1 MRRRQMMQKVS
12 RISLCV
18 VISLLFLALI
28 WKFAGAQLA
37 KKGIVLSNDT
47 AAKTVSETA
56 PEAED
61 GSGNAGIKKLAETTP
76 PNETP
81 GWQYSSS
88 GWWYATDATT
98 YYVNGWADIDGNQYH
113 FDSNGYMATGW
124 KAIGGKGCYFDDQGV
139 YQPDRNGSMMV
150 ALTFDDGPSKTTPA
164 VLDALNAAGVK
175 ATFFVVATGY
185 NEKYLPLIA
194 DAAAAGHQIALHS
207 ASHEYSDIYQ
217 SADAYWQDIK
227 QLRQAISPYVDAD
240 SLTWLRFPG
249 GSTNT
254 VSRRYGGR
262 GVMAELKQQCA
273 EKGYAYVDWNV
284 CAEDAVG
291 GKPSAG
297 TIYRNV
303 VRETG
308 EQTQCIVLMHDSA
321 TTRTTAEALPDII
334 QWYRDQGFT
343 FCRVEQVLPA
353 P

>member
-12 RISLCV
+12 RISLGV
-18 VISLLFLALI
+18 VVGLLFLALI

-150 ALTFDDGPSKTTPA
+150 ALTFDDGPDVYTGSFSIRWSSMARRRRSLCSEATLRNTAQTPFRVWRRLAASWETTP
-164 VLDALNAAGVK
+164 
-175 ATFFVVATGY
+175 
-185 NEKYLPLIA
+185 I
-194 DAAAAGHQIALHS
+194 
-207 ASHEYSDIYQ
+207 
-217 SADAYWQDIK
+217 
-227 QLRQAISPYVDAD
+227 R
-240 SLTWLRFPG
+240 
-249 GSTNT
+249 
-254 VSRRYGGR
+254 
-262 GVMAELKQQCA
+262 
-273 EKGYAYVDWNV
+273 
-284 CAEDAVG
+284 
-291 GKPSAG
+291 
-297 TIYRNV
+297 
-303 VRETG
+303 
-308 EQTQCIVLMHDSA
+308 
-321 TTRTTAEALPDII
+321 TRI
-334 QWYRDQGFT
+334 
-343 FCRVEQVLPA
+343 
-353 P
+353 

>member
-18 VISLLFLALI
+18 VIGLLFLALI

-139 YQPDRNGSMMV
+139 YQPDR
-150 ALTFDDGPSKTTPA
+150 KR
-164 VLDALNAAGVK
+164 LD
-175 ATFFVVATGY
+175 
-185 NEKYLPLIA
+185 E
-194 DAAAAGHQIALHS
+194 
-207 ASHEYSDIYQ
+207 
-217 SADAYWQDIK
+217 W
-227 QLRQAISPYVDAD
+227 
-240 SLTWLRFPG
+240 
-249 GSTNT
+249 
-254 VSRRYGGR
+254 
-262 GVMAELKQQCA
+262 
-273 EKGYAYVDWNV
+273 
-284 CAEDAVG
+284 
-291 GKPSAG
+291 
-297 TIYRNV
+297 
-303 VRETG
+303 
-308 EQTQCIVLMHDSA
+308 
-321 TTRTTAEALPDII
+321 
-334 QWYRDQGFT
+334 
-343 FCRVEQVLPA
+343 
-353 P
+353 

>member
-18 VISLLFLALI
+18 VIGLLFLALI

-217 SADAYWQDIK
+217 SSAAYWQDITLLK
-227 QLRQAISPYVDAD
+227 KRISPYVNTA
-240 SLTWLRFPG
+240 SLHYLRFPG

-254 VSRRYGGR
+254 VSHRYGGR
-262 GVMAELKQQCA
+262 QIMQQLKAQAEQ
-273 EKGYAYVDWNV
+273 KGYAWIDWNV
-284 CAEDAVG
+284 CAEDATASH
-291 GKPSAG
+291 PNAAQ
-297 TIYRNV
+297 ILRNV
-303 VRETG
+303 QNDAKDQPICV
-308 EQTQCIVLMHDSA
+308 VLMHDTNA
-321 TTRTTAEALPDII
+321 THETVKALPDILE
-334 QWYRDQGFT
+334 WFAAKGYRFFT
-343 FCRVEQVLPA
+343 VQQMAE
-353 P
+353 

>member
-18 VISLLFLALI
+18 VIGLLFLALI

-150 ALTFDDGPSKTTPA
+150 ALTFDDGPRRLYQHASRYAGA
-164 VLDALNAAGVK
+164 VRG
-175 ATFFVVATGY
+175 TGDVLY
-185 NEKYLPLIA
+185 A
-194 DAAAAGHQIALHS
+194 
-207 ASHEYSDIYQ
+207 
-217 SADAYWQDIK
+217 
-227 QLRQAISPYVDAD
+227 R
-240 SLTWLRFPG
+240 
-249 GSTNT
+249 
-254 VSRRYGGR
+254 
-262 GVMAELKQQCA
+262 QQCGKIRCRCDPA
-273 EKGYAYVDWNV
+273 H
-284 CAEDAVG
+284 G
-291 GKPSAG
+291 GD
-297 TIYRNV
+297 R
-303 VRETG
+303 
-308 EQTQCIVLMHDSA
+308 L
-321 TTRTTAEALPDII
+321 
-334 QWYRDQGFT
+334 
-343 FCRVEQVLPA
+343 
-353 P
+353 

>member
-18 VISLLFLALI
+18 VIGLLFLALI

-124 KAIGGKGCYFDDQGV
+124 KAIGGKGCQYSPILKQYRMTHILCV
-139 YQPDRNGSMMV
+139 VMV
-150 ALTFDDGPSKTTPA
+150 LKCCHAFII
-164 VLDALNAAGVK
+164 
-175 ATFFVVATGY
+175 
-185 NEKYLPLIA
+185 LPL
-194 DAAAAGHQIALHS
+194 LLLS
-207 ASHEYSDIYQ
+207 
-217 SADAYWQDIK
+217 
-227 QLRQAISPYVDAD
+227 
-240 SLTWLRFPG
+240 
-249 GSTNT
+249 
-254 VSRRYGGR
+254 
-262 GVMAELKQQCA
+262 C
-273 EKGYAYVDWNV
+273 
-284 CAEDAVG
+284 
-291 GKPSAG
+291 
-297 TIYRNV
+297 
-303 VRETG
+303 
-308 EQTQCIVLMHDSA
+308 
-321 TTRTTAEALPDII
+321 
-334 QWYRDQGFT
+334 
-343 FCRVEQVLPA
+343 
-353 P
+353 